1 MDNFGYLSKDNIDT
15 VFKKLSTLF
24 KYGRYSSDN
33 EYLKPQVTI
42 VPLCGEDFPTGL
54 RITVPTSLLG
64 SNTILVPY
72 GALFSSSEDDDF
84 SREKFDQDNSVDE
97 VNLPELPGFS
107 FSWFG
112 SNNNVRLDLDIDN
125 FTISY
130 TGHDMTTGFKLFDI
144 SIA

>member
-1 MDNFGYLSKDNIDT
+1 MDNFGYLSKDNIDN

-24 KYGRYSSDN
+24 KYGRYSFDN

-42 VPLCGEDFPTGL
+42 VPLCGEDFPAGL
-54 RITVPTSLLG
+54 RITVPSSPLG
-64 SNTILVPY
+64 FNTIPIPY

-84 SREKFDQDNSVDE
+84 SREKFDQDNPVDE
-97 VNLPELPGFS
+97 RNLPELPGFS